1 MTTLVDAA
9 KDITKVLLSQEG
21 VSEYDIMEYLLL
33 GLIRFDFIPTENR
46 TKQYKHK
53 KAKRT
58 SPQQQ
63 STTTNVNSIKTIHG
77 AVSEQQTSQT
87 IDQSYNLNMLKSRS
101 NIESNLNRGK
111 RLIINLERIATTK
124 LKKEDLTDEHLNA
137 LQASSKSNNDE
148 LVEDVNKIIDPVT
161 SELTKEDLTDEH
173 LNTLQASSKSNNDE
187 LVEDV
192 DKIIDPVT
200 SEITKEDLT
209 DEHLN
214 TLQAS
219 SKSNNDEL
227 VEDVDK
233 IIDPVT
239 SEITKEDLTDEH
251 LNALQASSKS
261 NNDES
266 HEKKKKIDPDKYNS
280 QNSSSEPSTDDKI
293 KWLTQECQVARESFL
308 KAAEGFRN
316 TSATMTCFPEFQILC
331 CCHPSLFLDMC
342 SNFMDELDDQLDK
355 CFKAYQQVNEK
366 SDELLYL
373 ETSKTKITLETSIAW
388 KNRKLKE
395 QQQKAVK
402 DEEKKRSNY
411 KAGRQVGISERAMF
425 FDNTELAAGDVAD
438 DGNEAI
444 ANYDFEREEESVEY
458 RKLDLNHLVLE
469 ASQVDNTA
477 MND

>member
-373 ETSKTKITLETSIAW
+373 ETSKHADNEKVPFLVIIHKLFTEIFELSEITTDYKYVEMESLYSKLWVLQHDKGAYMHKSIYLTLRHQSLDKILEHCV
-388 KNRKLKE
+388 RF
-395 QQQKAVK
+395 QKYDDLSKAASELHVVK
-402 DEEKKRSNY
+402 SN
-411 KAGRQVGISERAMF
+411 
-425 FDNTELAAGDVAD
+425 
-438 DGNEAI
+438 
-444 ANYDFEREEESVEY
+444 
-458 RKLDLNHLVLE
+458 LDAE
-469 ASQVDNTA
+469 
-477 MND
+477 